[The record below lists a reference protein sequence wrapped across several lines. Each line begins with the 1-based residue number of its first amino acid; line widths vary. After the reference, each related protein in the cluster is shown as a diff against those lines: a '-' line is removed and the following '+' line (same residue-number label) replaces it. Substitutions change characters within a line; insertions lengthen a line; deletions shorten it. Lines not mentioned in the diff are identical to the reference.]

1 MKGIILAG
9 GAGTRLYPL
18 TKSISK
24 QLLPIYNKP
33 MVYYP
38 LATLLES
45 GIRDILIIST
55 PRDITGYHKLLG
67 DGNSLGISI
76 SYKVQNEPR
85 GIADAFIV
93 GKDFI
98 GSSSV
103 ALILGDNVFYG
114 RKMDTILQRAVSLES
129 GATVF
134 GYYVKDPSSF
144 GVVEFDRNKR
154 VISIEEKPEKPK
166 SNYAVPGLYFYDNSV
181 IDIATNLI
189 PSYRNEL
196 EITDVNRVYMN
207 NGKLRVEI
215 MNQDIIWFDTGTY
228 DGLLNAANLV
238 NTVEKETGINIA
250 CIEEIAYKR
259 HYIDED
265 QLLGLAES
273 MIKTEYG
280 QYLKNIIRKGKIH
293 G

>member
-33 MVYYP
+33 MIYYP

-114 RKMDTILQRAVSLES
+114 RKMDNILQRAVSLES

-144 GVVEFDRNKR
+144 GVVEFDRHKR